1 MATVFRILYRVGY
14 TPWEHQPLVP
24 LAELIEGPDAL
35 PPGKMLDVGCGTGG
49 DAIYAYRHG
58 WQVTGVDAV
67 PLALDRARRGAREAG
82 AQVRFLRADIT
93 RAGAAELGS
102 GYTLLLDV
110 GCLHGLTPAQR
121 QRAAAA
127 MTDAAE
133 PGATLLI
140 FAFGPGHRGPAPRG
154 IDPAQIP
161 PLFPR
166 WDLASSRPAS
176 EVPLHGATRHASPSF
191 YQLVKR

>member
-14 TPWEHQPLVP
+14 TPWEHEPLVP
-24 LAELIEGPDAL
+24 LAGLIDGPDAL
-35 PPGKMLDVGCGTGG
+35 PQGKMLDVGCGTGG
-49 DAIYAYRHG
+49 DAIYAALHG

-67 PLALDRARRGAREAG
+67 PRALDRARRSARAAG
-82 AQVRFLRADIT
+82 AQVRFLLADIT
-93 RAGAAELGS
+93 RADAAELGG

-127 MTDAAE
+127 MTDAAQ
-133 PGATLLI
+133 PGAILLI
-140 FAFGPGHRGPAPRG
+140 FAFGPGFRGPAPRG
-154 IDPAQIP
+154 IDPAQLP

-176 EVPLHGATRHASPSF
+176 EVPLQGTARHASPSF

>member
-1 MATVFRILYRVGY
+1 M
-14 TPWEHQPLVP
+14 
-24 LAELIEGPDAL
+24 
-35 PPGKMLDVGCGTGG
+35 
-49 DAIYAYRHG
+49 
-58 WQVTGVDAV
+58 
-67 PLALDRARRGAREAG
+67 
-82 AQVRFLRADIT
+82 
-93 RAGAAELGS
+93 
-102 GYTLLLDV
+102 LLDG

-121 QRAAAA
+121 RRAAAA
-127 MTDAAE
+127 MTGAAE

-166 WDLASSRPAS
+166 WDLAFSRPAS
-176 EVPLHGATRHASPSF
+176 EVPLRGAIRHARPSF